1 MGRTRAL
8 ARVSARRGIS
18 PIVATV
24 LLVLLAVAGAAVAWI
39 VFHKAASSRPIVE
52 LAASAQATASPDGS
66 ACAVDLS
73 IHNEGNVKLTIAQV
87 TFTYNGK
94 SVTKSVNR
102 DLAPG
107 ATIGLSFTLSS
118 SDFGTKFVD
127 GSTVQVTI
135 QYSDPSGNSYNKTIF
150 ATITSS

>member
-1 MGRTRAL
+1 MGRARAV
-8 ARVSARRGIS
+8 AVSARRGIS

-52 LAASAQATASPDGS
+52 LAASASATASPDGS
-66 ACAVDLS
+66 VCAVDITLR
-73 IHNEGNVKLTIAQV
+73 NEGNVKLTINSI

-94 SVTKSVNR
+94 SVTKSVGR
-102 DLAPG
+102 DLVPG
-107 ATIGLSFTLSS
+107 ATIGLSFTIQSTS
-118 SDFGTKFVD
+118 FGTKFVD
-127 GSTVQVTI
+127 GSSIQVTI
-135 QYSDPSGNSYNKTIF
+135 QYTDTQGNTYNKTVF